1 MEKPGKMITRQEII
15 QFIRSHKQQLRDTY
29 GVTRI
34 GLFGSYARDEAKE
47 GSDIDLTVEIQSS
60 NKYRSFFGL
69 KSLGELPSLSEIDD
83 LIPEGIGEEV
93 LISIKRLEVG
103 RGFQAGFAVVF
114 LAIVFDRIMQGI
126 STSFEGGE
134 SVNE

>member
-15 QFIRSHKQQLRDTY
+15 QFIRSHKQHLRDTY

-69 KSLGELPSLSEIDD
+69 KRHLEKNFNQKVDLGIESTLKPIAKLHILKEI
-83 LIPEGIGEEV
+83 IYVE
-93 LISIKRLEVG
+93 
-103 RGFQAGFAVVF
+103 
-114 LAIVFDRIMQGI
+114 
-126 STSFEGGE
+126 T
-134 SVNE
+134 

>member
-34 GLFGSYARDEAKE
+34 GLFGSYARNEAKE

-60 NKYRSFFGL
+60 NKYRSFLGL
-69 KSLGELPSLSEIDD
+69 KRHLEKNFNQKVDLGIESTLKPIAKLHILKEI
-83 LIPEGIGEEV
+83 IYVE
-93 LISIKRLEVG
+93 
-103 RGFQAGFAVVF
+103 
-114 LAIVFDRIMQGI
+114 
-126 STSFEGGE
+126 T
-134 SVNE
+134 